1 VLARHAVD
9 PSTAAY
15 DFLRPTVA
23 SHDTLVSLSEVAA
36 EHPFGTTRA
45 PQKLG
50 KIGGSR
56 LLRTLPTKPE
66 PTTGCRSLLL
76 APATRCRDARL
87 GVPHRAAGSC
97 PLTRPRG
104 AVRSP
109 AGASCSLPKTQTF
122 RTSPGADVVGEVGHH
137 RASLPRSRSSSS

>member
-15 DFLRPTVA
+15 DFLRSTVA

-56 LLRTLPTKPE
+56 LLRTSPTKPE
-66 PTTGCRSLLL
+66 PCDRLPLAAARACDSLSRRS
-76 APATRCRDARL
+76 PRCSPPGRGELSAH
-87 GVPHRAAGSC
+87 PPAGSY
-97 PLTRPRG
+97 PLAR
-104 AVRSP
+104 RS
-109 AGASCSLPKTQTF
+109 
-122 RTSPGADVVGEVGHH
+122 
-137 RASLPRSRSSSS
+137 